1 MTRDNQ
7 ELLEILRYELNF
19 LEQGGYRQLAKSRTC
34 PSPFKNSLTCL
45 NYGDPMRPH
54 ACHECSLFQFVPEN
68 LQVEDVPCHFIP
80 LDEHG
85 RKIADLVKQ
94 RRPEQVESALKKWLE
109 KTITRLES
117 EAMAL

>member
-19 LEQGGYRQLAKSRTC
+19 LEQGGYRELAKSGAC

-45 NYGDPMRPH
+45 NYGDPLRPH
-54 ACHECSLFQFVPEN
+54 ACHECSMFEFVPDDAKT
-68 LQVEDVPCHFIP
+68 EDVPCHFIP
-80 LDEHG
+80 LDEQG

-109 KTITRLES
+109 KTITRLQS
-117 EAMAL
+117 EALAV